1 MLAFDLFRVTV
12 ALLLG
17 LLLAALLGFVPR
29 FDEDRSIGVF
39 FEAYCKFR
47 MTHENVIG
55 SEIGEIESLSTFQLR
70 SIHNISRMQIIQY
83 SLMSGDP
90 SHFFKIFPSRSCFR
104 ERSVFTQV

>member
-70 SIHNISRMQIIQY
+70 SIHNISRMQIQY

-90 SHFFKIFPSRSCFR
+90 SHFLSMIPSRSCFR